1 MYGRW
6 QDENFFILKL
16 FIFHMDRKRYT
27 YIRSKNQNLPQVSPP
42 KPESGK
48 SFKETLFAAS
58 KSAVLPGRLPP
69 ALATA
74 AAATVHPA
82 WEGGSL
88 VVEPQEAVVVAKV
101 ASTSR
106 IRLEVS
112 QERELGPPSD
122 LLPPAD
128 EVPYYRDKWTSV
140 GGPTSVQHL
149 ERTSSEGGPAA
160 NSHHNHHHHHP
171 HLSKSQSF
179 SAEPQAR
186 MFPPAAA
193 SGSTV
198 SGSAGGGIISPMDI
212 QRARSQLKSSRSFPD
227 MVEDGDNS
235 SSGVSSDQ
243 DQDSVITLLHHPK
256 ASGTL

>member
-1 MYGRW
+1 
-6 QDENFFILKL
+6 
-16 FIFHMDRKRYT
+16 
-27 YIRSKNQNLPQVSPP
+27 
-42 KPESGK
+42 
-48 SFKETLFAAS
+48 
-58 KSAVLPGRLPP
+58 
-69 ALATA
+69 
-74 AAATVHPA
+74 
-82 WEGGSL
+82 
-88 VVEPQEAVVVAKV
+88 VVAKV

-122 LLPPAD
+122 LLPPA
-128 EVPYYRDKWTSV
+128 EAGPYYRDKWTSG

-149 ERTSSEGGPAA
+149 ERTISEEPA
-160 NSHHNHHHHHP
+160 NSHHNHHHHP

-179 SAEPQAR
+179 SAEPAR

-256 ASGTL
+256 ASGKL